1 MHFSGQLAAR
11 THTHTH
17 KNRVCFISFSCFSFS
32 LCMYSRGR
40 LYVYMQSTYRDC
52 VFKTRNLTI
61 HTVRG
66 TKTQT
71 QNTQTSICLK
81 RKPSQNTQTHT
92 NTLFSTNN
100 KPMHLSEAGLC
111 LSKTIMATNERFCTQ
126 TKRKEAPG
134 STAVGQR
141 SPGGQRSKQGSR
153 RARHSSVLHPNYT
166 QLLSLI

>member
-1 MHFSGQLAAR
+1 MHFSGQLAAC

-17 KNRVCFISFSCFSFS
+17 RVCFISFSCFSFS
-32 LCMYSRGR
+32 LCMYSRR
-40 LYVYMQSTYRDC
+40 RMYVYMQSIYRDC
-52 VFKTRNLTI
+52 VFKARNLTI

-81 RKPSQNTQTHT
+81 RKPSESTQTH
-92 NTLFSTNN
+92 TLFSTNN

-111 LSKTIMATNERFCTQ
+111 LSKTIMATNECFCTQ
-126 TKRKEAPG
+126 RKRKEAPG
-134 STAVGQR
+134 RTAVGQR

-153 RARHSSVLHPNYT
+153 RARHSS
-166 QLLSLI
+166 I